1 MIHGESHR
9 SSGCKA
15 CCADLYQSDLAYLL
29 FGDTL
34 HPGGLGLTNR
44 LARMMDIQPGQWIAD
59 LASGGGASALAVSRV
74 FRCNVIGVEFG
85 ALSVAKA
92 MKTSRATQGEGRA
105 FFVQGDAEYIPFR
118 PGRFDG
124 VLCECSMSLFSNK
137 AAVVEQAVQLLNP
150 GGVFGLSDVTL
161 TPGTL
166 PPELDGALGQLLC
179 LPDAL
184 DVQGYADL
192 LTNGGLEVVRQ
203 YDASREVVDIIDN
216 AESRLAAFRA
226 WQAITRREATG
237 FDFLDQA
244 PRVMQMLRQMVERG
258 DLGYWLFVARK
269 PVGVK

>member
-1 MIHGESHR
+1 M
-9 SSGCKA
+9 
-15 CCADLYQSDLAYLL
+15 

-44 LARMMDIQPGQWIAD
+44 LSRMMDIQPGQWIAD
-59 LASGGGASALAVSRV
+59 LASGGGASAQAVSRV

-92 MKTSRATQGEGRA
+92 INTSHGVRGGGRA

-137 AAVVEQAVQLLNP
+137 SAVVEQAVQLLKP
-150 GGVFGLSDVTL
+150 DGTFGLSDVTL

-166 PPELDGALGQLLC
+166 PRELEGALGQLLC

-192 LTNGGLEVVRQ
+192 LTNGGLGRCTSIRRFARSSRNHRQCGIQAECIPGLADHFAPRGYGVRLPGASSPC
-203 YDASREVVDIIDN
+203 DANTAPDGGARRLGVLAVRR
-216 AESRLAAFRA
+216 AETWRRQIAFR
-226 WQAITRREATG
+226 
-237 FDFLDQA
+237 
-244 PRVMQMLRQMVERG
+244 PPP
-258 DLGYWLFVARK
+258 YWNWL
-269 PVGVK
+269 

>member
-1 MIHGESHR
+1 MNPLEQATA
-9 SSGCKA
+9 KA
-15 CCADLYQSDLAYLL
+15 CCADLYQSELAYLL

-44 LARMMDIQPGQWIAD
+44 LSRMMDIQPGQWIAD
-59 LASGGGASALAVSRV
+59 LASGSGASAQAVSRV

-92 MKTSRATQGEGRA
+92 INTSHGVRAEGRA
-105 FFVQGDAEYIPFR
+105 FFVQGDAEFIPFR

-137 AAVVEQAVQLLNP
+137 SAVVEQAVQLLKP

-166 PPELDGALGQLLC
+166 PRELEGALGQLLC

-192 LTNGGLEVVRQ
+192 LTNGGLDVVHQ
-203 YDASREVVDIIDN
+203 YDASREVVEIIDK
-216 AESRLAAFRA
+216 AESRLSAFRA
-226 WQAITRREATG
+226 WQTISRRGTTEFG
-237 FDFLDQA
+237 FLEQA

-258 DLGYWLFVARK
+258 DLGYWLFVGRK
-269 PVGVK
+269 LGGVK